1 LDLLVQHIPAP
12 EYEEGAPLQ
21 AHVTNLDASPYVGR
35 IAICRVHQGT
45 IRKGETIAW
54 CRDGGAEIERVKV
67 TELYITEALER
78 VSADEASAGD
88 IIAVAGI
95 PEITIGD
102 TLSDPE
108 NPKPLP
114 PITVDE
120 PSLSVTVG
128 T

>member
-1 LDLLVQHIPAP
+1 MLDLLVEHIPAP
-12 EYEEGAPLQ
+12 MYEEGAPLQ

-54 CRDGGAEIERVKV
+54 CRSEGTIERVKV
-67 TELYITEALER
+67 TELYVTKALER

-102 TLSDPE
+102 TLS
-108 NPKPLP
+108 
-114 PITVDE
+114 
-120 PSLSVTVG
+120 
-128 T
+128 